1 MIFEYKFLKYIL
13 LIFISVISFSCKEEL
28 KPSIEIKEQS
38 KQDPI
43 PVFGY
48 RFIINGDFDGD
59 GKPEKLIEHYIS
71 NLTNKEINKF
81 YDGIEDYGD
90 MVDLAIKRN
99 PKSFVLSNNKQIDTL
114 QISSGG
120 QLFGISYLKNEGDLN
135 GDGTDEV
142 SYVIDYADFSN
153 LNTWHIVTYKNGK
166 WQELCQFPIW
176 DWQLPNLPA
185 SSNQYGLFGTENKN
199 IYVPEDIE
207 TEWELN
213 GWEGLVKKIEVGK
226 IQVICRNEE
235 ADMDTMVVNLNRF
248 QKKEY

>member
-1 MIFEYKFLKYIL
+1 MIFYYKSFRNISLV
-13 LIFISVISFSCKEEL
+13 FISVASFSCKEEP
-28 KPSIEIKEQS
+28 KQPIKIK
-38 KQDPI
+38 KQEKQEPI

-48 RFIINGDFDGD
+48 RFVIRGDFDGD
-59 GKPEKLIEHYIS
+59 GKLEKLSERYIS
-71 NLTNKEINKF
+71 TIDNKEINKF
-81 YDGIEDYGD
+81 YEGIDDYGD
-90 MVDLAIKRN
+90 MVDLAIKRD

-153 LNTWHIVTYKNGK
+153 LNAWHIVTYKNGK
-166 WQELCQFPIW
+166 WQELYQFPIW
-176 DWQLPNLPA
+176 DWQLPNLPTN
-185 SSNQYGLFGTENKN
+185 SNQYGPFGTENKN
-199 IYVPEDIE
+199 IDATEDIE
-207 TEWELN
+207 TEWELH
-213 GWEGLVKKIEVGK
+213 GWEGLVRKIQVNKIEV
-226 IQVICRNEE
+226 IYRNEE